1 MFYDN
6 CNRFIEV
13 MRRQP
18 KSHSQCA
25 ISWKKKPIPGK
36 RIEAGQV
43 CSCYGEEL
51 MNPHVILL
59 LNADPDVEK
68 ALNEVASQRG

>member
-18 KSHSQCA
+18 KSRSQCA

-36 RIEAGQV
+36 RIEAGHRYV
-43 CSCYGEEL
+43 F
-51 MNPHVILL
+51 VT
-59 LNADPDVEK
+59 EK
-68 ALNEVASQRG
+68 SL

>member
-18 KSHSQCA
+18 KSRSQCA

-36 RIEAGQV
+36 RIEAGHGYV
-43 CSCYGEEL
+43 F
-51 MNPHVILL
+51 V
-59 LNADPDVEK
+59 AEK
-68 ALNEVASQRG
+68 SL